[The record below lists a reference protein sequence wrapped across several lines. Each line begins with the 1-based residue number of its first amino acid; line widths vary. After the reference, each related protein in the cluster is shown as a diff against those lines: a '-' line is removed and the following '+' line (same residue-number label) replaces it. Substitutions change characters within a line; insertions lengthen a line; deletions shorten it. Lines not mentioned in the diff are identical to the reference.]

1 MIRVILIFGGKSE
14 EHEVSLKS
22 AQSVFKGFDKNKYI
36 VFPVAIAKSGKWY
49 GPISEND
56 IATFLED
63 NYLDKEII
71 PLPKPGNLIYNLKD
85 FSIAFKGDI
94 VFPLIHGSNG
104 EDGTL
109 QGILEYMEI
118 PYVGSGVCGSAAG
131 MDKLIMKD
139 IFKAHSIPQV
149 KYVGTT
155 SQEIYTDKEKVV
167 KSIVRN
173 LKYPLFVK
181 PANLGSSVGISK
193 VKNDQELIEALNI
206 ASSYDRRVII
216 EEGKNVREIEVS
228 ALGNHNIKLSSFGE
242 VIPGSEFYDYEAK
255 YIKDTSVTKLAD
267 DLSQKTIAELI
278 RLSEIA
284 FKALDLSGFTR
295 IDFFIDKETEEILL
309 NEVNT
314 LPGFTSIS
322 MYPKLWQYEGIELK
336 ELLNELINLGFERY
350 NEKKKYKKDL
360 I

>member
-1 MIRVILIFGGKSE
+1 M
-14 EHEVSLKS
+14 
-22 AQSVFKGFDKNKYI
+22 
-36 VFPVAIAKSGKWY
+36 
-49 GPISEND
+49 
-56 IATFLED
+56 
-63 NYLDKEII
+63 
-71 PLPKPGNLIYNLKD
+71 
-85 FSIAFKGDI
+85 
-94 VFPLIHGSNG
+94 
-104 EDGTL
+104 
-109 QGILEYMEI
+109 
-118 PYVGSGVCGSAAG
+118 
-131 MDKLIMKD
+131 
-139 IFKAHSIPQV
+139 
-149 KYVGTT
+149 
-155 SQEIYTDKEKVV
+155 
-167 KSIVRN
+167 
-173 LKYPLFVK
+173 
-181 PANLGSSVGISK
+181 GSSVGISK

>member
-1 MIRVILIFGGKSE
+1 MIKVILIFGGKSE

-22 AQSVFKGFDKNKYI
+22 AQSVLKGFDKEKYI
-36 VFPVAIAKSGKWY
+36 VFPVGIAKSGKWY
-49 GPISEND
+49 GPIAVHDVEFFND
-56 IATFLED
+56 I
-63 NYLDKEII
+63 NYLDKEVI
-71 PLPKPGNLIYNLKD
+71 PLPKPGNKIYNVKD
-85 FSIAFKGDI
+85 FSEAFTGDI

-131 MDKLIMKD
+131 MDKIIMKD

-149 KYVGTT
+149 KYIGT
-155 SQEIYTDKEKVV
+155 SNHEIFTDKEKVLENIV
-167 KSIVRN
+167 KN

-193 VKNDQELIEALNI
+193 VKNKKELKEALSI
-206 ASSYDRRVII
+206 AGSYDRRVII

-228 ALGNHNIKLSSFGE
+228 ALGNHNIRLSSFGE

-255 YIKDTSVTKLAD
+255 YIKDTSVTKLPD
-267 DLSQKTIAELI
+267 DLSENTITELK
-278 RLSEIA
+278 RLSEKA

-295 IDFFIDKETEEILL
+295 IDFFIDKNTNEILL

-322 MYPKLWQYEGIELK
+322 MYPKLWQYEGLELK

-360 I
+360 L